1 VDKLSIINRAL
12 TRCGAE
18 PIVTLADT
26 SKRALLAVAQ
36 YEATLRE
43 CLNDTTWN
51 FATRRVTLDRSLV
64 PVYGFKWN
72 YTMPSTTI
80 RVLEVN
86 QTPYPFKIEEG
97 KVLTDYDDGSI
108 SIAITRVST
117 TARAIGPH
125 LYVTGDLIRINGA
138 TQTAYNGSFVIALI
152 SQIVF
157 TSITRIGAIATV
169 TAISHNYLS
178 GDSISISGADQSEYN
193 GTFTITVTGVNTFE
207 YTVTGTP
214 TTPATGTVVSNIEGF
229 TFTVAG
235 SPTTP
240 ATGTI
245 QALKDSSS
253 LRAKTLFYNLDETTW
268 NPSFIKAFYLKLA
281 EDMSYALVQSA
292 ALQQAII
299 AEAERYL
306 RRARSY
312 NSQEGTPESRYPED
326 VTFGLRQ

>member
-1 VDKLSIINRAL
+1 MDKLSIINRAL

-64 PVYGFKWN
+64 PVYGFKWS

-108 SIAITRVST
+108 SISITRVST
-117 TARAIGPH
+117 TATAVGAH

-138 TQTAYNGSFVIALI
+138 TQSAYNGSFIVTVI
-152 SQIVF
+152 
-157 TSITRIGAIATV
+157 
-169 TAISHNYLS
+169 
-178 GDSISISGADQSEYN
+178 DD
-193 GTFTITVTGVNTFE
+193 NT
-207 YTVTGTP
+207 
-214 TTPATGTVVSNIEGF
+214 F

-235 SPTTP
+235 TPTTP

-253 LRAKTLFYNLDETTW
+253 LRAKTLFYNDDETTW

-326 VTFGLRQ
+326 TTFGLRQ